1 MASSSTAE
9 GMSITKGGSIL
20 VKVEDL
26 TGELISVKLIDG
38 DRIFRGILL
47 QETIGKFNEYGT
59 NSERITSAPF
69 WPPLSGTASGINLKT
84 IPCSTERYSYKLEGQ
99 PSNLNVFQPDPTK
112 RSHRNQPAPQ
122 LSRILRPRRFVC
134 RKCKKAFHL
143 EEHGTELS
151 SSFLTDQIDR
161 RTSDSSTL
169 NLDNEINHYLPKCNF
184 SDQITL
190 SALNGNSQ
198 SIRHVTPPIIPK
210 LNEEMKINLDDS
222 SRSEIDSSSD
232 IRSKSKKHFI
242 SEQSTKTPES
252 LEPKLVMSKKR
263 KVDVIPDKQKLKKI
277 KLSSQKLTEP
287 NNVSNTVLVAT
298 PSVVNP
304 DSSSDTAVPSSSEET
319 KDFPTSPVLV
329 GKTNSVDSLSSRE
342 QTHKNRIKAQYVSV
356 TSPFRYPFGKKT
368 RISSKQEIG
377 NVNSNTDN
385 RIKVESNATRK
396 GSEKSEI
403 NSLTSLKTNLGLRKN
418 SRYRTR
424 TQLNPLSVTLDSL
437 GPSCS
442 VKDLEGR
449 PEVDEILP
457 SDSLDG
463 NFPQKEN
470 IPNNISPRLS
480 SPSKEKHSAS
490 VQLTCKTSTSGHN
503 SSSNN
508 VGIPMGESNFS
519 PQGRRKA
526 FDYEKPKNRWMR
538 EARARR
544 CQDERNSNPSS
555 TATSHISTSSNN
567 IDTEN
572 STSCNP
578 QSPSLN
584 RLRIRSGDGSS
595 VSPSESTLKSSS
607 NVSSKVKL
615 LNGSLNSR
623 NIESGDAS
631 QSEKYLDITD
641 QKSISTSHVSPCL
654 TPTSDSSGLA
664 LPVIKI
670 KINRN
675 RQPSGCSKTV
685 PTQYEVVKLQTGS
698 HLELATSASK
708 ILSEENSS
716 IENASPSV
724 PKLDIPCNGLRSP
737 SPSPSAG
744 SSKKGSTCES
754 LIISGPLVKRCKL
767 HDGIVFRVG
776 DLVWSKLSGWPYWPA
791 QITSIQ
797 RVVANEID
805 LPNYEQVRT
814 FVDFQEKS
822 SPLLTS
828 EQVCYT
834 ACLHWFAW
842 NQVSY
847 MPCDK
852 LFHFLEHC
860 KRFDNKKKRGVFRQA
875 VNEAKQAAEKRQ
887 QTHSTD
893 SESDWDHEVYGGT
906 IHQQSLSQ
914 SSEIPVLDDAKES
927 EVSQTASSLS
937 IPDINLSVEM
947 NATTKQSKHS
957 NNKVRR
963 NKTKVSREK
972 QEPSTLCPSVVDSSN
987 VSLDQTTF
995 NDIGGEVTASIESK
1009 LHVISKRRSKQQTK
1023 NKVHHNTSEN
1033 KKMLVE
1039 EYNSSL
1045 TNTKS
1050 NVRLKIILS
1059 KPKSKSKLK
1068 CAEVL
1073 SNNTQNSFENEVNI
1087 SSLPNLDAPIT
1098 DNQIHQIVEN
1108 SSKEETESPFTSE
1121 IIPESNISTADS
1133 QDFDKTFSA
1142 THSELLT
1149 QFPHVFPDLK
1159 VSGILSDTVD
1169 IPTFSEDE
1177 SEEEDAGRLIIDPDV
1192 MASVNVPLSTGNH
1205 HYITETLKQDPD
1217 VLRED
1222 LYSLSSDNMS
1232 YNHELSSQAFDSI
1245 HPYCRTSSTIPQPS
1259 MSNFGNPVHSSDSF
1273 THSFNSSTYST
1284 ECLISQPVSVYPTH
1298 NQTLI
1303 QTVMPRLTT
1312 PPILT
1317 ASTVS
1322 NLSVPSRSAYFQ
1334 SNHVNVPSTTT
1345 HNVSYV
1351 TTEYSTL

>member
-1 MASSSTAE
+1 MT
-9 GMSITKGGSIL
+9 
-20 VKVEDL
+20 
-26 TGELISVKLIDG
+26 
-38 DRIFRGILL
+38 
-47 QETIGKFNEYGT
+47 
-59 NSERITSAPF
+59 
-69 WPPLSGTASGINLKT
+69 
-84 IPCSTERYSYKLEGQ
+84 
-99 PSNLNVFQPDPTK
+99 
-112 RSHRNQPAPQ
+112 
-122 LSRILRPRRFVC
+122 
-134 RKCKKAFHL
+134 
-143 EEHGTELS
+143 
-151 SSFLTDQIDR
+151 DR
-161 RTSDSSTL
+161 RTSDSSAL
-169 NLDNEINHYLPKCNF
+169 NSDNEINHYLPKSNF

-190 SALNGNSQ
+190 ATLNGNSQ

-210 LNEEMKINLDDS
+210 LNEEMKINVDDS
-222 SRSEIDSSSD
+222 SKSEIDSSSD

-277 KLSSQKLTEP
+277 RLSSQKLTEP
-287 NNVSNTVLVAT
+287 LM
-298 PSVVNP
+298 
-304 DSSSDTAVPSSSEET
+304 
-319 KDFPTSPVLV
+319 L
-329 GKTNSVDSLSSRE
+329 
-342 QTHKNRIKAQYVSV
+342 
-356 TSPFRYPFGKKT
+356 
-368 RISSKQEIG
+368 
-377 NVNSNTDN
+377 
-385 RIKVESNATRK
+385 
-396 GSEKSEI
+396 
-403 NSLTSLKTNLGLRKN
+403 
-418 SRYRTR
+418 
-424 TQLNPLSVTLDSL
+424 LNPLSVTLDSL

-442 VKDLEGR
+442 VKDLESR
-449 PEVDEILP
+449 SEVDEILP

-463 NFPQKEN
+463 DFPQKEN
-470 IPNNISPRLS
+470 IPNSISPHLS

-490 VQLTCKTSTSGHN
+490 VQLTCKTSTYGHN
-503 SSSNN
+503 SASNN
-508 VGIPMGESNFS
+508 FGVSMSESNFS
-519 PQGRRKA
+519 PQSRRKA

-555 TATSHISTSSNN
+555 TAASHISTSSNN
-567 IDTEN
+567 TDTE
-572 STSCNP
+572 SSASCNA

-595 VSPSESTLKSSS
+595 FSPSESTLKSNS

-615 LNGSLNSR
+615 HNGSLNNR

-641 QKSISTSHVSPCL
+641 QKSTSHVSPCL

-708 ILSEENSS
+708 VVSEENSS
-716 IENASPSV
+716 IANANPSAL
-724 PKLDIPCNGLRSP
+724 KLDITCNGLRSP
-737 SPSPSAG
+737 SLSPSAS

-797 RVVANEID
+797 RVANEVD
-805 LPNYEQVRT
+805 LPNSEQVRPV
-814 FVDFQEKS
+814 VDFQEQS

-887 QTHSTD
+887 ETHSTD
-893 SESDWDHEVYGGT
+893 SESEWDHEVFSST

-914 SSEIPVLDDAKES
+914 PSEISVLDDAKQL
-927 EVSQTASSLS
+927 VSQTASSIS
-937 IPDINLSVEM
+937 IPDINLGVEV
-947 NATTKQSKHS
+947 NATTKQSKHL
-957 NNKVRR
+957 NNKVR
-963 NKTKVSREK
+963 NKTKVSCEK
-972 QEPSTLCPSVVDSSN
+972 QEPSMLCPSVVDSSN
-987 VSLDQTTF
+987 VSLGQSTY
-995 NDIGGEVTASIESK
+995 NNIGGEVTASTESK
-1009 LHVISKRRSKQQTK
+1009 LHVISKRRSKQQAK
-1023 NKVHHNTSEN
+1023 NKVYANTSED
-1033 KKMLVE
+1033 KKLLVE
-1039 EYNSSL
+1039 AYNSSL
-1045 TNTKS
+1045 TNNKS

-1059 KPKSKSKLK
+1059 KPKLKSKLK

-1073 SNNTQNSFENEVNI
+1073 SNNAQNSFENEVNI
-1087 SSLPNLDAPIT
+1087 SSSLPNLDVPIT
-1098 DNQIHQIVEN
+1098 NNKIHQIVEN
-1108 SSKEETESPFTSE
+1108 SSKEDTESPFTSE
-1121 IIPESNISTADS
+1121 IIPESNISTTDS

-1232 YNHELSSQAFDSI
+1232 YNHKLSSQSFDSI
-1245 HPYCRTSSTIPQPS
+1245 HPYSRTSSTTLTQPS
-1259 MSNFGNPVHSSDSF
+1259 MSNFGNPVYSSSDSF
-1273 THSFNSSTYST
+1273 THSFNSSTYSM

-1298 NQTLI
+1298 NQSLI
-1303 QTVMPRLTT
+1303 QTVVPRLTT
-1312 PPILT
+1312 PPIL
-1317 ASTVS
+1317 ASSVS

-1334 SNHVNVPSTTT
+1334 SNHLNVPSTTT

>member
-1 MASSSTAE
+1 MASSSAAE

-38 DRIFRGILL
+38 DKIFRGILL

-59 NSERITSAPF
+59 NLERITSAPF
-69 WPPLSGTASGINLKT
+69 WPPLSATTSGINLKT

-151 SSFLTDQIDR
+151 SSFLTDLIDR
-161 RTSDSSTL
+161 RTCDSSAL
-169 NLDNEINHYLPKCNF
+169 SSDNEVSHYLPKSNI
-184 SDQITL
+184 SDQITP
-190 SALNGNSQ
+190 AILNGNSQ

-210 LNEEMKINLDDS
+210 LNEEMKINVDDS
-222 SRSEIDSSSD
+222 SKSEIDSSSD

-263 KVDVIPDKQKLKKI
+263 KVDVPDKQKLKRI

-298 PSVVNP
+298 PPVVNP
-304 DSSSDTAVPSSSEET
+304 DSSSDPALPSSFSEET
-319 KDFPTSPVLV
+319 KDFSTSPSLV
-329 GKTNSVDSLSSRE
+329 GKTNSVDSLSSQE
-342 QTHKNRIKAQYVSV
+342 QTRKNRIKAQYVSV
-356 TSPFRYPFGKKT
+356 TSPFRYPFGEKN
-368 RISSKQEIG
+368 ISSKQEIG
-377 NVNSNTDN
+377 NVSSISDS
-385 RIKVESNATRK
+385 RIKVESNAIRK

-403 NSLTSLKTNLGLRKN
+403 NSLTSSKTNLGVRKN

-424 TQLNPLSVTLDSL
+424 TQLNPLSVTSDSL

-442 VKDLEGR
+442 VKDLEDR
-449 PEVDEILP
+449 SEVDEILP

-463 NFPQKEN
+463 DFPQKEN
-470 IPNNISPRLS
+470 IPNSISPRLS
-480 SPSKEKHSAS
+480 SPSKEKYSTS
-490 VQLTCKTSTSGHN
+490 VQLTCKTSTYGHN
-503 SSSNN
+503 SASNN
-508 VGIPMGESNFS
+508 FGVPMGETNFS
-519 PQGRRKA
+519 PQSRRKA

-544 CQDERNSNPSS
+544 CQDERNSIPSS
-555 TATSHISTSSNN
+555 TATSHISSSSNN
-567 IDTEN
+567 TDTDN

-595 VSPSESTLKSSS
+595 VSPSESALKSNN

-615 LNGSLNSR
+615 PNGSLNNR
-623 NIESGDAS
+623 NSESGDAS

-641 QKSISTSHVSPCL
+641 QKSASTSHVSPCL

-685 PTQYEVVKLQTGS
+685 PTHYEVVKLQTGS
-698 HLELATSASK
+698 NQQLATSASK
-708 ILSEENSS
+708 VVSEQNSL
-716 IENASPSV
+716 IANANPSAL
-724 PKLDIPCNGLRSP
+724 KLDIQCNGLRSP

-754 LIISGPLVKRCKL
+754 LIMSGPLVRRCKL

-797 RVVANEID
+797 RVVANEND
-805 LPNYEQVRT
+805 LPNSEQVRT
-814 FVDFQEKS
+814 VVDSQEKS

-842 NQVSY
+842 HQVSY

-887 QTHSTD
+887 ETHSTD
-893 SESDWDHEVYGGT
+893 SESDWDHELSGG
-906 IHQQSLSQ
+906 IVHQQSLSQ
-914 SSEIPVLDDAKES
+914 SSEIPVLDGSKES

-937 IPDINLSVEM
+937 IPDINPDKEV
-947 NATTKQSKHS
+947 NATTKQSKYP
-957 NNKVRR
+957 NNKVRKS
-963 NKTKVSREK
+963 KTKVCRKEQGASV
-972 QEPSTLCPSVVDSSN
+972 LCPSVVDSSN
-987 VSLDQTTF
+987 TSLGQT
-995 NDIGGEVTASIESK
+995 NLNNMDGEVTASIESK

-1023 NKVHHNTSEN
+1023 NKVYPNTSED
-1033 KKMLVE
+1033 KKILVG
-1039 EYNSSL
+1039 EYDSL

-1068 CAEVL
+1068 CAKVL

-1087 SSLPNLDAPIT
+1087 SSLPNLDVPNT
-1098 DNQIHQIVEN
+1098 DNKIHQIVEN
-1108 SSKEETESPFTSE
+1108 SSKDTESPFTSE
-1121 IIPESNISTADS
+1121 IIPESNISTTDS

-1159 VSGILSDTVD
+1159 VSGILSDTVE

-1245 HPYCRTSSTIPQPS
+1245 HPYSRTSSTTLPQSS
-1259 MSNFGNPVHSSDSF
+1259 MSSFGNPVYSSDSF

-1298 NQTLI
+1298 NQSLI
-1303 QTVMPRLTT
+1303 QTVLPSLTT
-1312 PPILT
+1312 PPLL
-1317 ASTVS
+1317 ASSTVS

-1334 SNHVNVPSTTT
+1334 PSHVKVPSTTT

>member
-1 MASSSTAE
+1 
-9 GMSITKGGSIL
+9 MSITKGGSIL

-38 DRIFRGILL
+38 DKIFRGILL

-59 NSERITSAPF
+59 NLERITSAPF

-151 SSFLTDQIDR
+151 SSFFTDQIDR
-161 RTSDSSTL
+161 RTSDSSAL
-169 NLDNEINHYLPKCNF
+169 NSDNEINHYLPKSNF

-190 SALNGNSQ
+190 ATLNGNSQ

-210 LNEEMKINLDDS
+210 LNEEMKINVDDS
-222 SRSEIDSSSD
+222 SKSEVDSSSD
-232 IRSKSKKHFI
+232 MRSKSKKHFI

-277 KLSSQKLTEP
+277 RLNSQKLTEP
-287 NNVSNTVLVAT
+287 INVSNTILVVT
-298 PSVVNP
+298 PPVVNP
-304 DSSSDTAVPSSSEET
+304 DSSSDPAVPSSEET
-319 KDFPTSPVLV
+319 KDFPTSSSLV
-329 GKTNSVDSLSSRE
+329 GKTDPVDSLSSQE
-342 QTHKNRIKAQYVSV
+342 QTRKNRIKAQYVSV

-377 NVNSNTDN
+377 NINSISDS

-403 NSLTSLKTNLGLRKN
+403 ISLTSSKTNLGIRKN

-442 VKDLEGR
+442 VKDLESR

-463 NFPQKEN
+463 DFPQKEN
-470 IPNNISPRLS
+470 IPNSISPRLS

-490 VQLTCKTSTSGHN
+490 LQLTCKTSTYGHN
-503 SSSNN
+503 SASNN
-508 VGIPMGESNFS
+508 SGISMVESNFS
-519 PQGRRKA
+519 PQSRRKA

-555 TATSHISTSSNN
+555 ATASHISTSSNN
-567 IDTEN
+567 TDMEN
-572 STSCNP
+572 SVSCNA

-595 VSPSESTLKSSS
+595 VSPSESTLKSNS
-607 NVSSKVKL
+607 NISSKVKL
-615 LNGSLNSR
+615 HNGSLNSR
-623 NIESGDAS
+623 NIESEDAS
-631 QSEKYLDITD
+631 QSEKYLDIAD
-641 QKSISTSHVSPCL
+641 QKSTSHVSPCL

-685 PTQYEVVKLQTGS
+685 PTQYEVVKLQTDS
-698 HLELATSASK
+698 HLELTTSASK
-708 ILSEENSS
+708 VLSEENSS
-716 IENASPSV
+716 IANANPSAL
-724 PKLDIPCNGLRSP
+724 KLDIPCNGLRSP
-737 SPSPSAG
+737 SPSPSAS

-797 RVVANEID
+797 RVVANEVD
-805 LPNYEQVRT
+805 LPNSEQVRT
-814 FVDFQEKS
+814 VVDFQEQS
-822 SPLLTS
+822 SSLLTS
-828 EQVCYT
+828 EHVCYT

-887 QTHSTD
+887 ETHFTD
-893 SESDWDHEVYGGT
+893 SESEWDHEVFGST

-914 SSEIPVLDDAKES
+914 PSEISVLDDAKES

-937 IPDINLSVEM
+937 IPDINLGVEV
-947 NATTKQSKHS
+947 NATTKQSKHP

-963 NKTKVSREK
+963 NKTKVSCDK
-972 QEPSTLCPSVVDSSN
+972 QEPSMLCPSVVDSSN
-987 VSLDQTTF
+987 VSLGQTTYD
-995 NDIGGEVTASIESK
+995 NISGEVTASIESK

-1023 NKVHHNTSEN
+1023 NKVYANTSED

-1039 EYNSSL
+1039 QYNSSL
-1045 TNTKS
+1045 TNNNS

-1059 KPKSKSKLK
+1059 KPKLKSKLN

-1073 SNNTQNSFENEVNI
+1073 NNNAQNSFENEVNI
-1087 SSLPNLDAPIT
+1087 PSLPNLDVPIT
-1098 DNQIHQIVEN
+1098 DDKIHQIVEN
-1108 SSKEETESPFTSE
+1108 SSKEDTESPFTSE
-1121 IIPESNISTADS
+1121 IIPESNISTTDS

-1245 HPYCRTSSTIPQPS
+1245 HPYSRTSSTTLTQPL
-1259 MSNFGNPVHSSDSF
+1259 MSNFGNPVYSSSDSF
-1273 THSFNSSTYST
+1273 THSFNSSTYSM

-1298 NQTLI
+1298 NQSLI
-1303 QTVMPRLTT
+1303 QTVVPRLTT
-1312 PPILT
+1312 PIL
-1317 ASTVS
+1317 ASSTVS

-1334 SNHVNVPSTTT
+1334 SNHLNVTSTTT

>member
-1 MASSSTAE
+1 MASSSSAE

-38 DRIFRGILL
+38 DKIFRGILL

-59 NSERITSAPF
+59 NLERITSAPF

-161 RTSDSSTL
+161 RTSDSSAL
-169 NLDNEINHYLPKCNF
+169 NSDNEINHNLSKSNF
-184 SDQITL
+184 SEQITL
-190 SALNGNSQ
+190 ATLNGNSQ

-210 LNEEMKINLDDS
+210 LNEEMKINVDDS
-222 SRSEIDSSSD
+222 SKSEIDSSSD

-277 KLSSQKLTEP
+277 RLSSQKLTEP
-287 NNVSNTVLVAT
+287 INVSNTVLVAT
-298 PSVVNP
+298 PPVVDP
-304 DSSSDTAVPSSSEET
+304 DSSDPAVPSSEET
-319 KDFPTSPVLV
+319 KDFPTSPILV
-329 GKTNSVDSLSSRE
+329 GKTDSVDSLSSQE
-342 QTHKNRIKAQYVSV
+342 QTRKNRIKAQYVSV

-377 NVNSNTDN
+377 NINSISDS

-403 NSLTSLKTNLGLRKN
+403 ISLTSSKTNLGVRKN

-442 VKDLEGR
+442 VKDLESR
-449 PEVDEILP
+449 SEVDEILP

-463 NFPQKEN
+463 DFPQKEN
-470 IPNNISPRLS
+470 IPNSISPHLS

-490 VQLTCKTSTSGHN
+490 VQLTCKTSTYGHN
-503 SSSNN
+503 SASNN
-508 VGIPMGESNFS
+508 FGISMSESNFS
-519 PQGRRKA
+519 PQSRRKA

-544 CQDERNSNPSS
+544 CQDERNNNPSS
-555 TATSHISTSSNN
+555 TAASHISTSSNN
-567 IDTEN
+567 TDTEN
-572 STSCNP
+572 SASCNA

-595 VSPSESTLKSSS
+595 VSPSESTLKSNS

-615 LNGSLNSR
+615 HNGSLSNR

-641 QKSISTSHVSPCL
+641 QKSTSHVSPCL

-708 ILSEENSS
+708 VVSEENSS
-716 IENASPSV
+716 IANANPSTL
-724 PKLDIPCNGLRSP
+724 KLDILCNGLRSP
-737 SPSPSAG
+737 SPSPSAS

-797 RVVANEID
+797 RVVANEVD
-805 LPNYEQVRT
+805 LPNSEQVRPV
-814 FVDFQEKS
+814 VDFQEQS

-887 QTHSTD
+887 ETHSTD
-893 SESDWDHEVYGGT
+893 SESEWDHEVFSST
-906 IHQQSLSQ
+906 IHQQSSSQ
-914 SSEIPVLDDAKES
+914 PSEISVLDDAKQL
-927 EVSQTASSLS
+927 EVSQTGSSLS
-937 IPDINLSVEM
+937 IPDINLGVEV
-947 NATTKQSKHS
+947 NATTKRSKHL
-957 NNKVRR
+957 NNKVRK
-963 NKTKVSREK
+963 NKTKVSCEK
-972 QEPSTLCPSVVDSSN
+972 QEPSMLCPSVVDSSN
-987 VSLDQTTF
+987 VSLGQSTY
-995 NDIGGEVTASIESK
+995 NNIGGEVTASIESK
-1009 LHVISKRRSKQQTK
+1009 LHVISKRKSKQQIK
-1023 NKVHHNTSEN
+1023 NKVYANTSED
-1033 KKMLVE
+1033 KKLLVE

-1045 TNTKS
+1045 TNNKS

-1059 KPKSKSKLK
+1059 KPKLRSKLK

-1073 SNNTQNSFENEVNI
+1073 SNNPQNSFENEVNN
-1087 SSLPNLDAPIT
+1087 SSLPNLDVPIT
-1098 DNQIHQIVEN
+1098 NNKIHQIVEN
-1108 SSKEETESPFTSE
+1108 SSKEDTESPFTSG
-1121 IIPESNISTADS
+1121 IIPESNISTTDS

-1245 HPYCRTSSTIPQPS
+1245 HPYSRTSSTTLTQPS
-1259 MSNFGNPVHSSDSF
+1259 MSNFGNPVYSSSDSF
-1273 THSFNSSTYST
+1273 THSFNSSTYSM

-1298 NQTLI
+1298 NQSLI
-1303 QTVMPRLTT
+1303 QTVVPRLTT
-1312 PPILT
+1312 PPIL
-1317 ASTVS
+1317 ASSTVS

-1334 SNHVNVPSTTT
+1334 SNHLNVPSTTT